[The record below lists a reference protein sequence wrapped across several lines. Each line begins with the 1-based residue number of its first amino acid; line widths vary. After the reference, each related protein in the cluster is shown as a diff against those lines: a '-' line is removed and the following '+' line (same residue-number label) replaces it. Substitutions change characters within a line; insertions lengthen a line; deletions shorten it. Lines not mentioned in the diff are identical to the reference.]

1 MKPSNPRA
9 FDVTNLATLAHVK
22 RARKGGKAT
31 YKPEHS
37 LDFGQGEDR
46 EVAQKSLDRFY
57 NDQALSRPSRA

>member
-1 MKPSNPRA
+1 MKPSNPQA
-9 FDVTNLATLAHVK
+9 FDVTNLATLAHAK
-22 RARKGGKAT
+22 RARKGGKAI

-37 LDFGQGEDR
+37 LDFLGEDR